1 MTGDSKNAAAGQQAK
16 QEPRASFLSDLAQ
29 VLFDTPADQSREAL
43 EQKVVERTLQLLN
56 RATPRQIVRVAAFI
70 DYHLLP
76 SLSGRNFLAVAKLL
90 EVRAPAALEV
100 MPKMR
105 QKREVLKR
113 AERLAGVL
121 QADNIQRL
129 IDVVRNHGRT

>member
-1 MTGDSKNAAAGQQAK
+1 M
-16 QEPRASFLSDLAQ
+16 SDLAQ
-29 VLFDTPADQSREAL
+29 VLFDTPADQSREAM
-43 EQKVVERTLQLLN
+43 EQQVVERVTLLLN
-56 RATPRQIVRVAAFI
+56 KATPGRIARHAAFI
-70 DYHLLP
+70 DFHLLP
-76 SLSGRNFLAVAKLL
+76 TLSGRNFLAVARLL
-90 EVRAPAALEV
+90 EVLSPAALEM

-129 IDVVRNHGRT
+129 IDVVRNKGRT